1 MDELINL
8 SFLVTKNMS
17 LLLTI
22 IQGFQLNQTRNSK
35 RGESFLKS
43 ERPNVPNISYLK
55 RRKLRQIFQRMAGL
69 TAFSG

>member
-17 LLLTI
+17 LLITI

-43 ERPNVPNISYLK
+43 ERRANNRGTSIVY
-55 RRKLRQIFQRMAGL
+55 RQLSLNR
-69 TAFSG
+69 